1 MKLSSQQKGY
11 STYQKAQANEREQ
24 SELILMMFTGGIGF
38 LDKAL
43 ELAETDKIAMGKY
56 ISKAKNVL
64 LELMSSLD
72 IENSGKMGEILL
84 RTYRELFNKLNTAYM
99 VNNTRKISE
108 VKDSL
113 IELENVWKQVF
124 NSEEYKRFKKNSEY
138 YKVVNSI

>member
-1 MKLSSQQKGY
+1 LKLSSQQKGY

-64 LELMSSLD
+64 LELISSLD

-99 VNNTRKISE
+99 VNDTRKISE

-113 IELENVWKQVF
+113 IELENTWKQVF
-124 NSEEYKRFKKNSEY
+124 KSEEYKRFKKNSEY